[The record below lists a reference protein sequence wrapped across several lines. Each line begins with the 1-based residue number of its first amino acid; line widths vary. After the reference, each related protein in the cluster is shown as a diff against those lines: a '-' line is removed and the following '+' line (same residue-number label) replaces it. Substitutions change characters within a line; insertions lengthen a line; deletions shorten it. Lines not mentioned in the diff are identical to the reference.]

1 MGFTLFGNQT
11 SVSSKY
17 KNSLPNFYEIGV
29 VIVSVADIRT
39 YVYGA
44 TYDSWN
50 RVQTMTYPDG
60 EVVTYHYNAA
70 GQVESMTSNK
80 QGRQSVMLIG

>member
-1 MGFTLFGNQT
+1 MGFTLFENQT

-17 KNSLPNFYEIGV
+17 KNSLSTFTKIGV

-44 TYDSWN
+44 TYESWT
-50 RVQTMTYPDG
+50 VY
-60 EVVTYHYNAA
+60 E
-70 GQVESMTSNK
+70 
-80 QGRQSVMLIG
+80 